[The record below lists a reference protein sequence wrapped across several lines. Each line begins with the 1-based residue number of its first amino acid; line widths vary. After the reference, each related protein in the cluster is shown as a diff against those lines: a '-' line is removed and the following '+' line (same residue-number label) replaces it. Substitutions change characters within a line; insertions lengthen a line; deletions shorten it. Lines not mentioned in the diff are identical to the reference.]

1 MIYQGKILFTKRD
14 ETYVIKFLGDVRVT
28 LGPDISNF
36 ISYFGTCRNYKSMVV
51 DLTETTGIDSTSLGM
66 LAKISIKIKESFGS
80 IPTIVSTNEDVT
92 RILLSMGFDEVFI
105 IIREPYGGEAL
116 PEFVEFPRQYLSEDQ
131 LREQVID
138 AHRVLMSLNENNRFA
153 FKNLVEALEQEQ
165 EEYFETNRRFA

>member
-1 MIYQGKILFTKRD
+1 
-14 ETYVIKFLGDVRVT
+14 
-28 LGPDISNF
+28 
-36 ISYFGTCRNYKSMVV
+36 
-51 DLTETTGIDSTSLGM
+51 
-66 LAKISIKIKESFGS
+66 
-80 IPTIVSTNEDVT
+80 
-92 RILLSMGFDEVFI
+92 MGFDEVFI

-165 EEYFETNRRFA
+165 EEYFEKNGRFA